1 MSTRSLEVTSM
12 QLCTVCFAA
21 YYERACHTEHVVWL
35 KVRMGLRRRGLLAA
49 QAVGVPAEHRGLG
62 ANAHREAAQGV
73 RVLPSA
79 VGAERGADARTAVID
94 WPAGTPV

>member
-1 MSTRSLEVTSM
+1 MSTKSLQINQITSGHCVLGCACCERSSCETWCMV
-12 QLCTVCFAA
+12 
-21 YYERACHTEHVVWL
+21 

-49 QAVGVPAEHRGLG
+49 QAVGVPAKHRGLG

-79 VGAERGADARTAVID
+79 VGAERGWR
-94 WPAGTPV
+94 